1 MRLPPKL
8 VEVMAFRI
16 TRLLVDH
23 GYIENVDPNTLEEKI
38 EHAIL
43 EELSLEDKLDEEV
56 RKILSQYD
64 DAIQRSDVE
73 YHELFRKVK
82 QRLAKEKGI
91 VL

>member
-8 VEVMAFRI
+8 VEVIAFRLAQI
-16 TRLLVDH
+16 LIDHKHVSGVDL
-23 GYIENVDPNTLEEKI
+23 NTLTEKI
-38 EHAIL
+38 EQAIL
-43 EELSLEDKLDEEV
+43 QELSLEDQLDEEV
-56 RKILSQYD
+56 RQILSQYD

-82 QRLAKEKGI
+82 MKLAKEKGI

>member
-16 TRLLVDH
+16 TRLLIEHDYVKGVDLN
-23 GYIENVDPNTLEEKI
+23 ELEEKI
-38 EHAIL
+38 EQAML
-43 EELSLEDKLDEEV
+43 QELSLEDKLDEEV
-56 RKILSQYD
+56 RKILSQFD